1 VACNDPLTAVTLAR
15 LFSPSPELRALVLQL
30 TRVLG
35 LALAFVLAGVFVGPW
50 SAPPT
55 PREEDPQVLAS
66 AAHEVLA
73 TECQETPEGT
83 DPEDDQDLIV
93 LHAPAQ
99 PLAYSQYRDILRTH
113 DALGPPTHCPDV
125 ETPPPR
131 A

>member
-1 VACNDPLTAVTLAR
+1 MIAVTFAR
-15 LFSPSPELRALVLQL
+15 LMAPSSGLRALVLQL

-50 SAPPT
+50 TAPNT
-55 PREEDPQVLAS
+55 PLEQDPQVLAS
-66 AAHEVLA
+66 AAHEVVA
-73 TECQETPEGT
+73 TECQESPEAPT
-83 DPEDDQDLIV
+83 DPEDDEDL
-93 LHAPAQ
+93 LFGHAPPQ
-99 PLAYSQYRDILRTH
+99 PRVYFQYRDILRTH